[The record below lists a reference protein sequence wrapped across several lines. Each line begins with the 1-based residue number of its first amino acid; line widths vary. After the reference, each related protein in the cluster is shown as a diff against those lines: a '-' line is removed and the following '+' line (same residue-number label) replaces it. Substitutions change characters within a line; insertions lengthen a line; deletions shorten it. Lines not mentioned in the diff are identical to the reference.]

1 MTQPILFATPLSHF
15 ARKVRIVLAEL
26 EVPFELRFVPNLLSS
41 DPADFGG
48 NPILRIPTLLHG
60 ERWIIE
66 SDQIVRYIVETWDPG
81 DRLGCL
87 ALDPEQR
94 NVLSILNALM
104 SAEVELILSA
114 RSGIEN
120 VNSLPFFQRYHA
132 VMEHC
137 LVWLETHGRHQ
148 WLGADDA
155 DDAKETGAKP
165 KRKRAFSF
173 LDVTLVAAWEHF
185 NDRQLVPNVE
195 RFPWLAERVA
205 LFAERPSVA
214 PSSPRYVDAPPAPNH
229 AKAK

>member
-1 MTQPILFATPLSHF
+1 MNQPILFATPLSHF
-15 ARKVRIVLAEL
+15 ARKVRILLAEL
-26 EVPFELRFVPNLLSS
+26 DVPFELRFVPNLLSS

-94 NVLSILNALM
+94 NVLSILSALM
-104 SAEVELILSA
+104 AAEVELILSA
-114 RSGIEN
+114 RSGIEG
-120 VNSLPFFQRYHA
+120 VDAMPYFQRHHA
-132 VMEHC
+132 VIEHC
-137 LVWLETHGRHQ
+137 LVWLEEHGRHQ
-148 WLGADDA
+148 WLGTDDA
-155 DDAKETGAKP
+155 DESGAKQR
-165 KRKRAFSF
+165 RKRAFSY
-173 LDVTLVAAWEHF
+173 LDVTLVAAWEHLQHK
-185 NDRQLVPNVE
+185 QLGPNLE

-214 PSSPRYVDAPPAPNH
+214 PSAPRLTGL
-229 AKAK
+229 